1 MSIDLR
7 QLRIFRAVHRLGSV
21 GQAARQLNLTQPA
34 VSKTVSRIEDEL
46 GVTLFERSPRGMVPT
61 PYADALAVHAEL
73 ISSEMDEAV
82 ETIRA
87 LQGLSKGRVKVG
99 ATPSVIVGALPVA
112 IEAIRQRY
120 PGLAMEVREGTEDD
134 LLPPLLRG
142 EVDLVICGSMR
153 RLLTLAVVVEPLFH
167 DPVCIICR
175 PDHPL
180 RGKRGL
186 AMGDLLDYPWVL
198 PDQENVMWRRL
209 SDFFTAAGLRPPEP
223 AIETNSATFMKRV
236 AERGDHLTYLSRILT
251 REEEA
256 AGLLAVLDPRLATWD
271 REVVI
276 VRREK
281 GTVAPPTRALIDALH
296 AAARKVGA
304 APLP

>member
-1 MSIDLR
+1 MTIDLR
-7 QLRIFRAVHRLGSV
+7 QLRVFRAVHRLGSI

-34 VSKTVSRIEDEL
+34 VSKIVARIEDEL
-46 GVTLFERSPRGMVPT
+46 GVALFERSPRGMVPT

-87 LQGLSKGRVKVG
+87 LRGLSKGRVKVG

-112 IEAIRQRY
+112 VEAMLVRH
-120 PGLAMEVREGTEDD
+120 PGLVIEVREGTEDD

-153 RLLTLAVVVEPLFH
+153 RLLTLPVVVEPLFH
-167 DPVCIICR
+167 DPVCVVCR

-180 RGKRGL
+180 RRKRGRT
-186 AMGDLLDYPWVL
+186 MRDLLDYPWVL
-198 PDQENVMWRRL
+198 PEQANVMWRRL

-223 AIETNSATFMKRV
+223 AIETNSATFMKRI
-236 AERGDHLTYLSRILT
+236 AARGDHLTYLSRVLT
-251 REEEA
+251 REDEA
-256 AGLLAVLDPRLATWD
+256 AGRLAALDPDLATWD

-281 GTVAPPTRALIDALH
+281 GTVAPPARALIAALV
-296 AAARKVGA
+296 AAAQDGHMAR
-304 APLP
+304 